1 MRGLRSGFGE
11 ETWIAGGPLLGGLW
25 SVAIG
30 CLGVGIERP
39 VLGGSNE
46 KQTHFTRVR

>member
-1 MRGLRSGFGE
+1 MRGAGRGVGE
-11 ETWIAGGPLLGGLW
+11 EPWIAEGPLLGGFS